1 MEDRIKDDALFP
13 ACHRRSPWVPFP
25 PESPVPGPDRDPV
38 AGLRAMLDDGI
49 SELDAGLGVETT
61 PKDLMAE
68 VLAEVG
74 LDQVDAAPVA

>member
-1 MEDRIKDDALFP
+1 LNFDPMSDDHADDDDVRL
-13 ACHRRSPWVPFP
+13 
-25 PESPVPGPDRDPV
+25 

-61 PKDLMAE
+61 PEDLMAE